1 MEELLSTLFAMPT
14 LPWTCFVIASLVYW
28 LSVILGALDLDVLG
42 GAEGKLADVGH
53 AHDVGHHGGDGHA
66 DAGHDL
72 ADAAAAKEGALTSLF
87 SILKLRSVPVTIMLS
102 FLGLY
107 GWILSY
113 VLARNVAPLV
123 PLPAV
128 ATHALLLVASFAA
141 SLLATSA
148 SIRPLAPLFAT
159 RQGTRHQELVGKV
172 VRITTGRVDGKFGE
186 GHLDDGAAGLQLQ
199 VRCADPDALARD
211 DEALILGWDPATE
224 SFEVE
229 PMSTVDGTAQK
240 RGRSAKT
247 SKNST

>member
-1 MEELLSTLFAMPT
+1 VPPGLL
-14 LPWTCFVIASLVYW
+14 
-28 LSVILGALDLDVLG
+28 
-42 GAEGKLADVGH
+42 
-53 AHDVGHHGGDGHA
+53 
-66 DAGHDL
+66 
-72 ADAAAAKEGALTSLF
+72 
-87 SILKLRSVPVTIMLS
+87 SILKLGTVPVTITLS

-107 GWILSY
+107 GWIVSY
-113 VLARNVAPLV
+113 VLASNVAPAL

-128 ATHALLLVASFAA
+128 ATNALLLVLSFVA

-159 RQGTRHQELVGKV
+159 RQGTRHKELVGKV

-211 DEALILGWDPATE
+211 DEALILGWDPKTE

-229 PMSTVDGTAQK
+229 PMSKIDGNAQK
-240 RGRSAKT
+240 EGRSEQA
-247 SKNST
+247 SKKSS